1 MKKNKFSETK
11 KKDTKLTACTGLIFV
26 SKICSFSKIIQ
37 NKPVSKIKNPSFAEN
52 KTPEAKTHQKE
63 EYDDVVRKTPKF
75 SLPTLIR
82 IRATDREGNTI
93 EVTY

>member
-1 MKKNKFSETK
+1 MKKNKFSGTR
-11 KKDTKLTACTGLIFV
+11 KKDIKFTACTGLISV
-26 SKICSFSKIIQ
+26 SKICFFSKIMQ

-52 KTPEAKTHQKE
+52 KTPEAKTYQKE
-63 EYDDVVRKTPKF
+63 KYDNVIRKTPKF